1 MLLHGETYLER
12 LWRPGNVF
20 RGLPESKAGF
30 DFTLGYDHLVDYNHN
45 YHQNYHHN
53 HIPSKVMIIM
63 IKRTLARAMIKMV
76 NVITMII
83 LIPDLDDDDDED
95 LGPGLSGG
103 FSLSSQAPL

>member
-53 HIPSKVMIIM
+53 HIPSIVMIM
-63 IKRTLARAMIKMV
+63 IKK
-76 NVITMII
+76 N
-83 LIPDLDDDDDED
+83 
-95 LGPGLSGG
+95 LGPVNDQNDQCHHHDHLDPQS
-103 FSLSSQAPL
+103 